1 VKPEGVL
8 LGQAGLRPTRQRLAI
23 VRSVSGER
31 RPVTAQQLYARLRS
45 SKESPGLATVY
56 RTLRSLADA
65 GVLRTFPAG
74 EGEVGYRLCEP
85 GHHHHLICE
94 GCRQV
99 LEIPSCE
106 VEDWATGVAERRG
119 FTAYHHQADIFGL
132 CTNCRTG
139 TRRGRPARSRV

>member
-1 VKPEGVL
+1 MSPESAL
-8 LGQAGLRPTRQRLAI
+8 LAEAGLRPTRQRLAI
-23 VRSVSGER
+23 LRSVTGER

-45 SKESPGLATVY
+45 SRDRPGLATVY
-56 RTLRSLADA
+56 RTLRSLAEA

-74 EGEVGYRLCEP
+74 EGEVAYRLCEP

-94 GCRQV
+94 ECGQV

-106 VEDWATGVAERRG
+106 VEEWATGVAERRG

-132 CTNCRTG
+132 CASCRAEAG
-139 TRRGRPARSRV
+139 PRRSSGSAG

>member
-1 VKPEGVL
+1 MSPESAL
-8 LGQAGLRPTRQRLAI
+8 LAEAGLRPTRQRLAI
-23 VRSVSGER
+23 LRSVTGER

-45 SKESPGLATVY
+45 SRDRPGLATVY
-56 RTLRSLADA
+56 RTLRSLAEA

-74 EGEVGYRLCEP
+74 EGEVAYRLCEP

-94 GCRQV
+94 ECGQV

-106 VEDWATGVAERRG
+106 VEEWANGVAERRG

-132 CTNCRTG
+132 CASCRAEAG
-139 TRRGRPARSRV
+139 PRRSSGSAG